1 MRNRNDLWKIMAG
14 WVFSSIFIGAG
25 TNFLVGFG
33 VFMAIG
39 TILIAIVSAP
49 EKG

>member
-1 MRNRNDLWKIMAG
+1 
-14 WVFSSIFIGAG
+14 
-25 TNFLVGFG
+25 LVGFG